1 MVDDAAASLFN
12 GDTSSD
18 AEEALAEAPTAEV
31 EAAAPV
37 SVREAATVEA
47 DASAVVPSVPSS
59 PSSQSRSPSSES
71 SPSSSLAPDVTEAD
85 AAAEVA
91 AAVLV
96 EDATADAEG
105 TAELEPEAEE
115 VVEFDPS
122 MPPETPVASIRA
134 NASDS
139 LSQDKLVPAEL
150 TRGRAKHD
158 VPLEHSVTSH
168 VPPTH

>member
-1 MVDDAAASLFN
+1 MVDAAALLFN

-18 AEEALAEAPTAEV
+18 AEAALAEAPAAEV
-31 EAAAPV
+31 ELAAPV
-37 SVREAATVEA
+37 AVKEAVTVEA
-47 DASAVVPSVPSS
+47 DASAVVSSVPSS
-59 PSSQSRSPSSES
+59 SPSSHSSPSSES
-71 SPSSSLAPDVTEAD
+71 SPSSALALDVAEAD

-91 AAVLV
+91 ATVSV
-96 EDATADAEG
+96 EDATAGAEE

-134 NASDS
+134 NASDW